1 MMITESMKRF
11 ALAVAVVAAGLGSS
25 CRGETRPAAE
35 PEAGSKAAEAK
46 PADRA
51 AAASGERGAAEP
63 GRRAERA
70 REAPSAAEPEP
81 PPRAPVI
88 ADGTELVV
96 TLETAVSS
104 DKSRAE
110 DLVVGKLAEPI
121 RSGERIVIPAGSE
134 VRGHV
139 LAAQRSGKVKGL
151 ARLAVAFDRIEV
163 KGKTYRIEASPID
176 VTAQKQ
182 KGRDAKIIGG
192 AAAVGAIIGGIKDGG
207 GGAAKGG
214 LLGGAAGT
222 GAVLLTRGQE
232 VEFPAGSSHKI
243 RLTRSLSLD

>member
-1 MMITESMKRF
+1 MKRF
-11 ALAVAVVAAGLGSS
+11 ALAFVVIAAGLGVS
-25 CRGETRPAAE
+25 CRGEETRPAAE
-35 PEAGSKAAEAK
+35 PAAGNKAADAK
-46 PADRA
+46 PGS

-63 GRRAERA
+63 SRRAGA
-70 REAPSAAEPEP
+70 REAAPEP
-81 PPRAPVI
+81 APVI
-88 ADGTELVV
+88 PDGTELVV
-96 TLETAVSS
+96 TLETTVSS
-104 DKSRAE
+104 DKSRVE

-121 RSGERIVIPAGSE
+121 RSGERTVVPAGSE

-151 ARLAVAFDRIEV
+151 ARLAVSFDRLEI
-163 KGKTYRIEASPID
+163 KGKTYQIEASPID

>member
-1 MMITESMKRF
+1 MMMMQTMKRF
-11 ALAVAVVAAGLGSS
+11 ALAFVVAAAGLGLS
-25 CRGETRPAAE
+25 CSGGETRPAAE
-35 PEAGSKAAEAK
+35 PVAVSKAADAK
-46 PADRA
+46 PADRPP
-51 AAASGERGAAEP
+51 AASSERGPAEQS
-63 GRRAERA
+63 RRAERA
-70 REAPSAAEPEP
+70 REAAPAARSEPAP
-81 PPRAPVI
+81 APVL
-88 ADGTELVV
+88 ADGTELLV
-96 TLETAVSS
+96 TLETTVSS

-121 RSGERIVIPAGSE
+121 RLGERTLVPAGSE

-139 LAAQRSGKVKGL
+139 IAAQRSGKVKGL
-151 ARLAVAFDRIEV
+151 ARLAVSFDRLEV
-163 KGKTYRIEASPID
+163 KGRTYRIEASPID
-176 VTAQKQ
+176 VTAEKQ

-192 AAAVGAIIGGIKDGG
+192 AAAVGAIIGAIKDGG

>member
-1 MMITESMKRF
+1 MKITQSMKRF

-35 PEAGSKAAEAK
+35 PEAGSKTSEAK
-46 PADRA
+46 PA
-51 AAASGERGAAEP
+51 
-63 GRRAERA
+63 
-70 REAPSAAEPEP
+70 REAAPEARPEPE
-81 PPRAPVI
+81 RAPVI

-96 TLETAVSS
+96 TIETTVSS

-121 RSGERIVIPAGSE
+121 RSGERVVIPAGSE

-139 LAAQRSGKVKGL
+139 IAAQRSGKVKGL
-151 ARLAVAFDRIEV
+151 ARLAVSFDRLEV

>member
-1 MMITESMKRF
+1 MNAGFTQRF
-11 ALAVAVVAAGLGSS
+11 ALAFVLVAAGLGSS
-25 CRGETRPAAE
+25 CRGGETRPAAA
-35 PEAGSKAAEAK
+35 PAAGSKAVEAK
-46 PADRA
+46 PGD
-51 AAASGERGAAEP
+51 GAP
-63 GRRAERA
+63 AERA
-70 REAPSAAEPEP
+70 REAASAAESEP
-81 PPRAPVI
+81 TPRAPVI

-96 TLETAVSS
+96 TFETTVSS
-104 DKSRAE
+104 DKSRAD

-121 RSGERIVIPAGSE
+121 RSGERTVVPAGSE

-151 ARLAVAFDRIEV
+151 ARLAVSFDRLEV
-163 KGKTYRIEASPID
+163 KGRTYRIEASPIE
-176 VTAQKQ
+176 VTAEKTT
-182 KGRDAKIIGG
+182 GRDAKIIGG
-192 AAAVGAIIGGIKDGG
+192 AAAVGAIIGAIKDGG

>member
-1 MMITESMKRF
+1 MMTTGFMKRL
-11 ALAVAVVAAGLGSS
+11 ALACVVAAAGLGAS
-25 CRGETRPAAE
+25 CRGGETRPASE
-35 PEAGSKAAEAK
+35 PAAGSKAAEAK
-46 PADRA
+46 PGDGAP
-51 AAASGERGAAEP
+51 AASRPAE
-63 GRRAERA
+63 
-70 REAPSAAEPEP
+70 SEPA
-81 PPRAPVI
+81 PRAPVI

-96 TLETAVSS
+96 TLETTVSS

-121 RSGERIVIPAGSE
+121 RSGERIVVPAGSE

-151 ARLAVAFDRIEV
+151 ARLAVSFDRLEV
-163 KGKTYRIEASPID
+163 EGRTYRIEASPID
-176 VTAQKQ
+176 VTAEKQ

-192 AAAVGAIIGGIKDGG
+192 AAALGAIIGGIKDGG
-207 GGAAKGG
+207 SGAAKGG

>member
-1 MMITESMKRF
+1 MITGSMKRF
-11 ALAVAVVAAGLGSS
+11 ALAFVVAAAGLGLS
-25 CRGETRPAAE
+25 CRGGETRPAAE
-35 PEAGSKAAEAK
+35 PAAGSKAAEAK
-46 PADRA
+46 PGNGA
-51 AAASGERGAAEP
+51 AAASSERAVSEP
-63 GRRAERA
+63 SRRAERA
-70 REAPSAAEPEP
+70 REAASAAEFEP
-81 PPRAPVI
+81 ARAPVI

-96 TLETAVSS
+96 TLETTVSS

-121 RSGERIVIPAGSE
+121 RLGERTVVPAGSE

-139 LAAQRSGKVKGL
+139 IAAQRSGKVKGL
-151 ARLAVAFDRIEV
+151 ARLAVSFDRLEV
-163 KGKTYRIEASPID
+163 KGRTYRIEASPID
-176 VTAQKQ
+176 VTAEKTT
-182 KGRDAKIIGG
+182 GRDAKIIGG

-207 GGAAKGG
+207 SGVAKGG

>member
-1 MMITESMKRF
+1 MKRF
-11 ALAVAVVAAGLGSS
+11 ALAFVVIAAGLGVS
-25 CRGETRPAAE
+25 CRGEETRPAAE
-35 PEAGSKAAEAK
+35 PAAGNKAADAK
-46 PADRA
+46 P
-51 AAASGERGAAEP
+51 G
-63 GRRAERA
+63 
-70 REAPSAAEPEP
+70 SAAEPSRRAGGREAAPEARPEP
-81 PPRAPVI
+81 APVV

-96 TLETAVSS
+96 TLETTVSS
-104 DKSRAE
+104 DKSRVE

-121 RSGERIVIPAGSE
+121 RSGERTVVPAGSE

-151 ARLAVAFDRIEV
+151 ARLAVSFDRLEI
-163 KGKTYRIEASPID
+163 KGKTYEIEASPID

>member
-1 MMITESMKRF
+1 MMKKGFMKRF

-35 PEAGSKAAEAK
+35 PEGGSKAAEAK

-63 GRRAERA
+63 ARRAGA
-70 REAPSAAEPEP
+70 REAAPEARPEPE
-81 PPRAPVI
+81 RGPVI

-96 TLETAVSS
+96 TLETTVSS

-121 RSGERIVIPAGSE
+121 RLGERTLVPAGSE
-134 VRGHV
+134 VRGQV

-151 ARLAVAFDRIEV
+151 ARLAVSFDRLEV

-214 LLGGAAGT
+214 LLGGVAGT